1 MTQRCRTKPVL
12 RILALSAIC
21 CVFMFQVACSRTLE
35 AEQTQELITGH
46 SRALLWTSSC
56 ACSYATCASDEYRS
70 DSTYCNS
77 CCSSFGGTCDFWLH
91 KTSFTTTCASCH
103 SSCAT
108 CSGSGSDSCATC
120 PSGRYFYDGILGD
133 YCYVCTQDSHCPGGT
148 ECSTGLLGSYTCVA
162 PSTDTWW
169 CPDRADDYWEFD
181 IDSGTRGS
189 LGFSQVYQLTFRGN
203 TCSYAWASDEME
215 VRLQG
220 NPTTETLFVS
230 FSYGGFQ
237 DVSLGTFTPVQLDSG
252 ACVQIPALGFGFSGF
267 GAGLYMCLS
276 IENFDIT
283 DTTMNGDLKL
293 QLTAK
298 VGMPGI
304 NYEFDLLSHD
314 LVSFDIDESSNV
326 IDLTSL
332 PTQAP
337 TASQTAACPSICS
350 SLSVGNNM
358 CLSSES
364 LSCAA
369 CNLDVCV
376 EYLADLEILT
386 ASQGSSG
393 ESGESGD
400 SSTQASSTGPGIQS
414 FIRSSAYVA
423 GAALLL

>member
-1 MTQRCRTKPVL
+1 
-12 RILALSAIC
+12 
-21 CVFMFQVACSRTLE
+21 
-35 AEQTQELITGH
+35 
-46 SRALLWTSSC
+46 
-56 ACSYATCASDEYRS
+56 
-70 DSTYCNS
+70 
-77 CCSSFGGTCDFWLH
+77 
-91 KTSFTTTCASCH
+91 
-103 SSCAT
+103 
-108 CSGSGSDSCATC
+108 
-120 PSGRYFYDGILGD
+120 
-133 YCYVCTQDSHCPGGT
+133 
-148 ECSTGLLGSYTCVA
+148 
-162 PSTDTWW
+162 
-169 CPDRADDYWEFD
+169 
-181 IDSGTRGS
+181 
-189 LGFSQVYQLTFRGN
+189 
-203 TCSYAWASDEME
+203 
-215 VRLQG
+215 
-220 NPTTETLFVS
+220 
-230 FSYGGFQ
+230 
-237 DVSLGTFTPVQLDSG
+237 
-252 ACVQIPALGFGFSGF
+252 
-267 GAGLYMCLS
+267 MCLS

>member
-1 MTQRCRTKPVL
+1 MECT
-12 RILALSAIC
+12 
-21 CVFMFQVACSRTLE
+21 
-35 AEQTQELITGH
+35 
-46 SRALLWTSSC
+46 
-56 ACSYATCASDEYRS
+56 S
-70 DSTYCNS
+70 DSH
-77 CCSSFGGTCDFWLH
+77 CSTGGTC
-91 KTSFTTTCASCH
+91 SSNACASCH

-220 NPTTETLFVS
+220 NPTTETLLVS
-230 FSYGGFQ
+230 FSYGEFQ
-237 DVSLGTFTPVQLDSG
+237 NIPLGTFTPVQLDSG
-252 ACVQIPALGFGFSGF
+252 ACVQIPALGFGFFGF